1 MAEVEIEP
9 IRSGGILPP
18 LPAVEGGPDREE
30 ALKKVE
36 KVRRK
41 VERERLDIMDRH
53 HETVKK
59 SAETYEKLVKKKL
72 LEEEIEKRRL
82 LLREFLEERAE
93 EAKVRRKQEAD
104 RPD

>member
-1 MAEVEIEP
+1 MKIEP
-9 IRSGGILPP
+9 VRGGGILPP
-18 LPAVEGGPDREE
+18 LPAEDSGTDREE

-36 KVRRK
+36 KAKRE

-59 SAETYEKLVKKKL
+59 SAETYDKLVKKKL

-82 LLREFLEERAE
+82 LQREFLEERAE
-93 EAKVRRKQEAD
+93 EGELRRKQEAEISD
-104 RPD
+104 